1 MIVESY
7 THVHHI
13 VSNVIGKIRTGIT
26 PGKIIKAVFPGG
38 TITGCPKIRCM
49 EILSEIEKT
58 GRGPY
63 TGSMGYIN
71 NDGTM
76 DLNIL
81 IRTIIKNKDNV
92 SIRAGGGIV
101 ADSIPRRE
109 LDEARAKA
117 KGMIDAL
124 VR

>member
-1 MIVESY
+1 
-7 THVHHI
+7 
-13 VSNVIGKIRTGIT
+13 
-26 PGKIIKAVFPGG
+26 
-38 TITGCPKIRCM
+38 
-49 EILSEIEKT
+49 
-58 GRGPY
+58 
-63 TGSMGYIN
+63 MGYIN